1 MFIHGIG
8 IGLYQYINFLADLK
22 ARDGEL
28 DDGQVGIIA
37 VELMSVSS
45 RITHESLSKE
55 AMCEEVDCIVKAHQW
70 EKFVLVSHSYV
81 SPRPYLNICCRV
93 AYSQH
98 EATEASWQLISFIR
112 HESLTESGRFCLS
125 TRSPFYYISQMW
137 RITLCVSLI
146 SSHRLS
152 STDVLDPLDLP

>member
-8 IGLYQYINFLADLK
+8 IGLYPYINFLADLK

-55 AMCEEVDCIVKAHQW
+55 AMCEEVDCIVKAHRW

-81 SPRPYLNICCRV
+81 SPRPSL
-93 AYSQH
+93 SLSLQ
-98 EATEASWQLISFIR
+98 SWL
-112 HESLTESGRFCLS
+112 LTA
-125 TRSPFYYISQMW
+125 
-137 RITLCVSLI
+137 
-146 SSHRLS
+146 
-152 STDVLDPLDLP
+152 